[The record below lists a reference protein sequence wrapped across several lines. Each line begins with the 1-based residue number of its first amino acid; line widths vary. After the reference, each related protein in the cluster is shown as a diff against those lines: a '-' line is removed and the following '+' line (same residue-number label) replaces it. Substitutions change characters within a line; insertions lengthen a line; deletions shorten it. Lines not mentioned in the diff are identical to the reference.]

1 MKSTDPVGIRMLHFE
16 VQMHAAEFVKYECM
30 HAAEF
35 VKYECMHAAKFV
47 NSTHT
52 PQSDKDKWHDSSGEP
67 VSSKV
72 LNMHVSTTGW
82 LI

>member
-1 MKSTDPVGIRMLHFE
+1 MESTDPVGIRMLHFE
-16 VQMHAAEFVKYECM
+16 VQM